1 MRSTAFWKSST
12 PDQQTK
18 YRIYVKAGG
27 SLTTVQVLSLEG
39 GVDQSDTAKKI
50 LGLLYDQLK

>member
-1 MRSTAFWKSST
+1 
-12 PDQQTK
+12 
-18 YRIYVKAGG
+18 
-27 SLTTVQVLSLEG
+27 LTTVQVLSLEG